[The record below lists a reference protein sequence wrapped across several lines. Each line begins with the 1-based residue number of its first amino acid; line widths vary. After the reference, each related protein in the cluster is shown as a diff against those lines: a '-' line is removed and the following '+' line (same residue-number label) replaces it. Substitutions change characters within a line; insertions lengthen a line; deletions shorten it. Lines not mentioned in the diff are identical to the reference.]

1 MPDMRPI
8 QEVPWFQ
15 KVRRRDRWLNCESE
29 AVLSA
34 ASTAESLRAT
44 FNHGPIPLRDF
55 VKYSAWLDEYGR
67 NVTGWNSEA
76 VQKLVETTKVE
87 SPFWTDQNMKLIRG
101 MAMLGFEFIVYK
113 QADGAAAVAGEFS
126 R

>member
-1 MPDMRPI
+1 MRRRAKKKPKPKMETDYLPDMRPI

-15 KVRRRDRWLNCESE
+15 EVLRRDHRLSSCDNE
-29 AVLSA
+29 AVFSA
-34 ASTAESLRAT
+34 ASAAESLRAT

-76 VQKLVETTKVE
+76 VQKLVETKIE
-87 SPFWTDQNMKLIRG
+87 SPFWTDQNMKLIW
-101 MAMLGFEFIVYK
+101 
-113 QADGAAAVAGEFS
+113 
-126 R
+126 